1 MAVKKRRGRPR
12 KSATTT
18 AKKTVAKKRGRPAK
32 KKAVAKAPVKRG
44 RPAKKKM
51 VAKAPVK
58 RGRPAKAKTVAKKTA
73 TKTVA
78 KRKTARKLGVGD
90 CSGKLTRSRLVGGY
104 ALKKRVR
111 KPKMARRGR
120 PRK

>member
-12 KSATTT
+12 KSTSTPAKKTCAKRGRPRKSTSAKRKTTAT
-18 AKKTVAKKRGRPAK
+18 AKKTGAKRGRPR
-32 KKAVAKAPVKRG
+32 KASVTA
-44 RPAKKKM
+44 
-51 VAKAPVK
+51 
-58 RGRPAKAKTVAKKTA
+58 TAKKTG
-73 TKTVA
+73 A

-90 CSGKLTRSRLVGGY
+90 CGGKLTRSRLVGGY